1 MKLLMNKYLFKAFAL
16 GGLILFSMSSCQE
29 EDGNA
34 IEYTPGNALMISGS
48 GSAYVGDAESYFLN
62 NNLKDADYN
71 WSIESGA
78 SITENQRNDAYVTVD
93 FSMPGMFNLNVVKG
107 DASGSMPI
115 EIDSRDVSFSS
126 DSLAYAET
134 ISNDTLTIPLT
145 IGGGLNGDVTIDYTI
160 SGSIETSQYD
170 VVAGYESPLTLT
182 SDDKAELKI
191 VIYADGEVDVN
202 EDLILTINSVDPV
215 MADEYVESDTLQST
229 VYTFVDDSKVAWID
243 TTSYSVSESGLY
255 TFDVELTNPAGSDD
269 IVVGY
274 SVSAAAGVEDAT
286 PTDVKGTLVFTE
298 GTSQKVI
305 ALSIAESAFTSDQ
318 SVTVTLTAVT
328 STDAEA
334 ELDDD
339 NTSKTVSI
347 SGE

>member
-1 MKLLMNKYLFKAFAL
+1 MKLLTNKYLFKAFAL

-34 IEYTPGNALMISGS
+34 IEYTPGNALMISGPK
-48 GSAYVGDAESYFLN
+48 SAYVGDSESYYLN

-78 SITENQRNDAYVTVD
+78 TITENQRNDAYVTVD
-93 FSMPGMFNLNVVKG
+93 FSMPGMYNLNVVKG
-107 DASGSMPI
+107 DASGSKAV
-115 EIDSRDVSFSS
+115 EIDSREVSFSS

-134 ISNDTLTIPLT
+134 ISNDTLTIPLS

-160 SGSIETSQYD
+160 SGSIETSQYA

-182 SDDKAELKI
+182 SDDKAELKL
-191 VIYADGEVDVN
+191 VVYADGEVDAN
-202 EDLILTINSVDPV
+202 EDLILTINSVDPA
-215 MADEYVESDTLQST
+215 MSEEYIESDTLQST
-229 VYTFVDDSKVAWID
+229 VYTFVDDSKVVWID
-243 TTSYSVSESGLY
+243 TTSYSVSEAGLY
-255 TFDVELTNPAGSDD
+255 TFDVELTNPAGSED

-274 SVSAAAGVEDAT
+274 SISAAAGVEDAT
-286 PTDVKGTLVFTE
+286 PTDIKGTLVFTE

-318 SVTVTLTAVT
+318 EVTISLTGLT

-334 ELDDD
+334 DLDDD
-339 NTSKTVSI
+339 KTSKTISI